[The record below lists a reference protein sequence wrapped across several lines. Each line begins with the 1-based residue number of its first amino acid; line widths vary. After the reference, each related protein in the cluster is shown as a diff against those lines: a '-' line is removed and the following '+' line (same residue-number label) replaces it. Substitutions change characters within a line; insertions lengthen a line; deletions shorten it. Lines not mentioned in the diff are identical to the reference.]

1 MLGLRRNKV
10 FHRVSF
16 RNYEQVCRGGGGA
29 DISEGQMLHCK
40 DPMESNSLQ
49 RTQQQ
54 RSMLHIYRIYPHDV
68 YLYMCC
74 QVWRSV
80 FELCVYM

>member
-1 MLGLRRNKV
+1 MSV
-10 FHRVSF
+10 
-16 RNYEQVCRGGGGA
+16 GGGGGRA

-68 YLYMCC
+68 YLH
-74 QVWRSV
+74 VLSSV
-80 FELCVYM
+80 AVGL